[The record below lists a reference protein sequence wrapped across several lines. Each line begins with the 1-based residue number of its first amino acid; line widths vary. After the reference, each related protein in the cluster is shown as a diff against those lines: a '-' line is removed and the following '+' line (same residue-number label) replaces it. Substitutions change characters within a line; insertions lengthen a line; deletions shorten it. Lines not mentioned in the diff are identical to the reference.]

1 MFIDI
6 FKLLIIED
14 MSKEYKLSE
23 GNQYISGVDRLQL
36 VGANVFVHAALFY
49 TARAIDQA
57 CRTAAGHSIT
67 AVRYS

>member
-1 MFIDI
+1 VN
-6 FKLLIIED
+6 ERVR
-14 MSKEYKLSE
+14 
-23 GNQYISGVDRLQL
+23 QTAV
-36 VGANVFVHAALFY
+36 VVANVFVFAALYY